1 MSVAPL
7 VLGYHVTSEPSDGQ
21 TRNIGGEIKPH
32 DWQRHR
38 VLDNYLLADVKDLL
52 GGAVPNL
59 VDFDLMIT
67 SPTVPEVE
75 GNGEPGAAEVREPGV
90 RGMPGMCVAGLVAPG
105 KEIGVEIEVE
115 WEFELKLVQ
124 HDMSA
129 PLCDVAS
136 QVLRELF
143 VVISPRMQL
152 LQLDRVCHGKIVSQ
166 NR

>member
-1 MSVAPL
+1 
-7 VLGYHVTSEPSDGQ
+7 
-21 TRNIGGEIKPH
+21 
-32 DWQRHR
+32 
-38 VLDNYLLADVKDLL
+38 
-52 GGAVPNL
+52 
-59 VDFDLMIT
+59 
-67 SPTVPEVE
+67 
-75 GNGEPGAAEVREPGV
+75 
-90 RGMPGMCVAGLVAPG
+90 MCVAGLVAPG